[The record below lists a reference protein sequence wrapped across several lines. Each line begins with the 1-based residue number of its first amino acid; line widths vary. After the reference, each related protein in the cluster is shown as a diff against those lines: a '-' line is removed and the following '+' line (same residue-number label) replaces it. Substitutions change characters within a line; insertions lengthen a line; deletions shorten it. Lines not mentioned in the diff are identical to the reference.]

1 MAGRPRT
8 QSDED
13 ILAGTVRVLSRIGP
27 AKLTLAEVASEV
39 GLSPATLVQRFGSKR
54 GLLLALASEG
64 AAHAG
69 TAFSQAL
76 DSVAR
81 EGASPLGLLTR
92 VLCDTAREF
101 ESPEAL
107 AHHLAVLQLDL
118 SDPDF
123 HRHALTY
130 FQAQRAG
137 IQALLEAAL
146 EARELAPAPG
156 TRLDTAAL
164 ARAIQTTVQGS
175 FLSWAVYREG
185 EVVPWLQADLE
196 HLLRPYRAS
205 RPVRPRRTPTK

>member
-8 QSDED
+8 QSDTD
-13 ILAGTVRVLSRIGP
+13 ILAGTVRVISRLGL
-27 AKLTLAEVASEV
+27 ARLTLAEVASEV

-54 GLLLALASEG
+54 GLLLALAAEG

-69 TAFSQAL
+69 TAFAQAL
-76 DSVAR
+76 ATVQQQ
-81 EGASPLGLLTR
+81 GASPLALLTR

-107 AHHLAVLQLDL
+107 AHHLAFLQVDL

-123 HRHALTY
+123 HRHALTF
-130 FQAQRAG
+130 FQEQRAG
-137 IQALLEAAL
+137 IQALLKAAVA
-146 EARELAPAPG
+146 AREVVPTAG
-156 TRLDTAAL
+156 VRLDLAAL

-175 FLSWAVYREG
+175 LLSWAIYRKG
-185 EVVPWLQADLE
+185 AVTSWLRADLE

-205 RPVRPRRTPTK
+205 SGGFSSTV